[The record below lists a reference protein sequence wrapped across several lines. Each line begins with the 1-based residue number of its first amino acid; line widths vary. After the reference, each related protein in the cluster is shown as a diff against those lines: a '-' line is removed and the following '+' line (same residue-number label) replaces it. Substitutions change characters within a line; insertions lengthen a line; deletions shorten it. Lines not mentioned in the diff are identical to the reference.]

1 MGVIASKK
9 IKVVFFNRKPRKF
22 GNFSIEIIFKLIEES
37 LSNEFEIINKQ
48 MPYESSGIFKR
59 FWNTLY
65 CLFNQGDV
73 NHITGDIHY
82 VATFLKKSKTLLTV
96 LDCGMLHQQ
105 TSLKRSVLKLFWF
118 DIPISKAQ
126 LLTVISKATGDDL
139 VELTACKREKIK
151 LVYVCISPDFK
162 KIEKYF
168 DKQSPRI
175 LHIGTAE
182 NKNLKRII
190 PALKNINCTLVII
203 GKVGE
208 DIKQL
213 IAENNIKLELFDRR
227 LSDEEVRQEYYKCD
241 ILSLVSTL
249 EGFGMPIVEA
259 NVVGRVAITGNI
271 TSMPEV
277 AGNAAHIV
285 NSFDKTAI
293 HEGFKKI
300 IDDDEYRNTLIK
312 NGYENAKR
320 FSVKTIAG
328 QYADIYRELYNQ

>member
-1 MGVIASKK
+1 MGVSASKK
-9 IKVVFFNRKPRKF
+9 IKVVFFNRKPRKY
-22 GNFSIEIIFKLIEES
+22 GNFSVEIIFKLIEEN
-37 LSNEFEIINKQ
+37 LSSEFEIINKQ

-59 FWNTLY
+59 FWNTIY

-82 VATFLKKSKTLLTV
+82 VASFLKKSKTLVTV
-96 LDCGMLHQQ
+96 LDCGMLHQK
-105 TSLKRSVLKLFWF
+105 TGFSRSILKLFWF
-118 DIPISKAQ
+118 DIPIRKAQ

-139 VELTACKREKIK
+139 IKFTACKKEKIR
-151 LVYVCISPDFK
+151 LIYVCISPEFK
-162 KIEKYF
+162 RIEKNF
-168 DKQSPRI
+168 DKVSPRI

-190 PALKNINCTLVII
+190 PALKDINCTLVIV
-203 GKVGE
+203 GKISD

-213 IAENNIKLELFDRR
+213 IVDNNIKLELFDRR

-259 NVVGRVAITGNI
+259 NVVGRIAITGNV

-277 AGNAAHIV
+277 AANAAHIV
-285 NSFDKTAI
+285 NPFDIKDI
-293 HEGFKKI
+293 HEGFNKI
-300 IDDDEYRNTLIK
+300 IADDEYRNKLIE
-312 NGYENAKR
+312 NGYENANR

-328 QYADIYRELYNQ
+328 QYADVYKELYNS